1 MQHTI
6 AFQESL
12 GFCDVEKNEER
23 SHSPLK
29 LKIKVNIIHLLN
41 INAVQL
47 MKFTLKINRAVNNV
61 KFLAL
66 SLSHK

>member
-23 SHSPLK
+23 SHSPLT
-29 LKIKVNIIHLLN
+29 LKIKVNIIHLSTIHEIYVRNKLRG
-41 INAVQL
+41 
-47 MKFTLKINRAVNNV
+47 K
-61 KFLAL
+61 
-66 SLSHK
+66 